1 MCFKFEIIFISSLAP
16 NSALA
21 QALSMNQLMNN
32 AGDSANQ
39 PMKNKSQES
48 KDYKRENQSANQ
60 TGEEIQQNTSD
71 FGANISEGAKKNLEL
86 ISLE

>member
-1 MCFKFEIIFISSLAP
+1 MCFKFKIIFISSLAP

-32 AGDSANQ
+32 TGDSANQ
-39 PMKNKSQES
+39 PMKNMSQES

-71 FGANISEGAKKNLEL
+71 FGSNISEGAKKTWN
-86 ISLE
+86 

>member
-1 MCFKFEIIFISSLAP
+1 
-16 NSALA
+16 
-21 QALSMNQLMNN
+21 MNQLMNN

-39 PMKNKSQES
+39 PMKNMSQES

-71 FGANISEGAKKNLEL
+71 FGANISEGAKKTWN
-86 ISLE
+86 